1 MRSAA
6 RHCITAGAALVGLS
20 VIIAAP
26 AAPPLS
32 DVQVPAVQL
41 SGNSHENPDANSP
54 SVADLLQVMNGSES
68 PVVVQ
73 NITES
78 ETGVFEGDT
87 PAIVPGLSELL
98 NLGTDPAGVTDPQG
112 KAFIDL
118 GPLVPGVVTPAPAGP
133 PPAGG

>member
-1 MRSAA
+1 MRAA
-6 RHCITAGAALVGLS
+6 VRYCITAGAALGGVS

-26 AAPPLS
+26 SAPPLS

-41 SGNSHENPDANSP
+41 SGNAHENPDANSP

-78 ETGVFEGDT
+78 ETGVFEGDA
-87 PAIVPGLSELL
+87 PASVPGLSDLL
-98 NLGTDPAGVTDPQG
+98 NLGSDQAGVTDPPG
-112 KAFIDL
+112 KALFDL
-118 GPLVPGVVTPAPAGP
+118 GPLVPGVLPPAPAGP

>member
-1 MRSAA
+1 MRSVV
-6 RHCITAGAALVGLS
+6 RYCITAGAALGGLS

-32 DVQVPAVQL
+32 DIQVPAVQL
-41 SGNSHENPDANSP
+41 SGNAHENPDANSP
-54 SVADLLQVMNGSES
+54 SVADLLQTMNGSEA

-73 NITES
+73 NITQS

-87 PAIVPGLSELL
+87 PAAVPGLSDLL
-98 NLGTDPAGVTDPQG
+98 NLGSDPGGVTDPQG
-112 KAFIDL
+112 KAYIDL
-118 GPLVPGVVTPAPAGP
+118 GPLVPGVSTPAPAGP